1 MRATSSLQ
9 GLAKTGSDGS
19 KLGFSSDQLN
29 NKRPKAAQIYDLI
42 REAIISMKLLPGGPI
57 PEKEI
62 CEAFGTSRTPLR
74 EAIIQLAAE
83 SLVVV
88 RPSGGTFVN
97 LIVVHEVLDGQVTR
111 DTLETR
117 LVRLA
122 ARRFIPAMASQF
134 EISLFQQK
142 MAAEKR
148 DIDEF
153 FALDNGFHQLIC
165 KCSGFPNAWRTIHS
179 ATGQLDR
186 IRRYA
191 LPKSDHFMDSLKEH
205 TKIFHHLRN
214 NEEDAAVATFQAH
227 IDRLFHEVDL
237 ISQLDPS
244 MVSATSHVT
253 IDDIR

>member
-9 GLAKTGSDGS
+9 GLSTTNPEGS
-19 KLGFSSDQLN
+19 KFGFSRDLLDN
-29 NKRPKAAQIYDLI
+29 MRPKSGQIYELI
-42 REAIISMKLLPGGPI
+42 REAIISMKLRPGAAI

-62 CEAFGTSRTPLR
+62 CEALGTSRTPLR

-111 DTLETR
+111 DTLEKR
-117 LVRLA
+117 LVQLA
-122 ARRFIPAMASQF
+122 ARRFAPAAVSQF

-142 MAAEKR
+142 MAADKR
-148 DIDEF
+148 DLDEF
-153 FALDNGFHQLIC
+153 FALDNSFHRLIC
-165 KCSGFPNAWRTIHS
+165 ECSGFPNAWRTIHS

-191 LPKSDHFMDSLKEH
+191 LPKGDHFMESLKEH
-205 TKIFHHLRN
+205 TDIFHHLRN
-214 NEEDAAVATFQAH
+214 RDEDAAAAAFQAH
-227 IDRLFHEVDL
+227 IDSLFHEVDL
-237 ISQLDPS
+237 ISQLDPD
-244 MVSATSHVT
+244 MVSVTSHVT
-253 IDDIR
+253 IADIR

>member
-1 MRATSSLQ
+1 MRAPSSLQ
-9 GLAKTGSDGS
+9 ANAATGPDGS
-19 KLGFSSDQLN
+19 RLGFSPDLLDN
-29 NKRPKAAQIYDLI
+29 GRPKAGQIYELI
-42 REAIISMKLLPGGPI
+42 REAIISMKLLPGASI

-62 CEAFGTSRTPLR
+62 CEALGTSRTPLR

-111 DTLETR
+111 DTLEKR

-122 ARRFIPAMASQF
+122 ARRFAPAFSGQF

-142 MAAEKR
+142 MAAETR

-153 FALDNGFHQLIC
+153 FALDNGFHKMIC
-165 KCSGFPNAWRTIHS
+165 DCSGFPSAWRTLHS

-191 LPKSDHFMDSLKEH
+191 LPKGDHFVDSLREH
-205 TKIFHHLRN
+205 AEIFRHLRN
-214 NEEDAAVATFQAH
+214 RDEDAAVAAFQAH
-227 IDRLFHEVDL
+227 IDSLFHEVDL
-237 ISQLDPS
+237 IGQLDPDI
-244 MVSATSHVT
+244 VSGGSHVS
-253 IDDIR
+253 IVDIR